1 MTSSESWVPRE
12 IEYKP
17 HALRDLRRLGP
28 RDGERVRR
36 ALKRLAE
43 TGRGDV
49 KPVEPREAG
58 FLELRVGLHLRGYFR
73 YEDGK
78 TVVYGA
84 ERK

>member
-1 MTSSESWVPRE
+1 MSSSESWPPRE

-36 ALKRLAE
+36 AFRLLAE

-49 KPVEPREAG
+49 KPVEPREVG
-58 FLELRVGLHLRGYFR
+58 FLELRVGLYLRGYFR

-78 TVVYGA
+78 IIVYGA